1 MTMTEAELKSE
12 LFKLSVEAIY
22 RLTEGSQDPITIQ
35 EALERNSNTG
45 TVLYCVEILKVI
57 SHSNS
62 KKNVTFILSKNFIND
77 NLKLTRDYQLDKLLW
92 TLNLPEYDI
101 GEVETLMKD
110 DSGSIEMYSE
120 EGVVEWLS
128 RSYIEFDRVE
138 KSTYDL
144 TIKEFQTAVIR
155 AESD

>member
-1 MTMTEAELKSE
+1 MNESELKSE

-22 RLTEGSQDPITIQ
+22 RLTDGSQDPITIQ

-62 KKNVTFILSKNFIND
+62 KKDVSFILSQNFVND
-77 NLKLTRDYQLDKLLW
+77 NLELTRDYELDKLVW
-92 TLNLPEYDI
+92 SFKFPEYDI
-101 GEVETLMKD
+101 GDVETLMED
-110 DSGSIEMYSE
+110 ELGTIEMSSEEVFTEWLIRSSIEL
-120 EGVVEWLS
+120 V
-128 RSYIEFDRVE
+128 RVK

-144 TIKEFQTAVIR
+144 TIKEFQNAVIR

>member
-1 MTMTEAELKSE
+1 MAMTEDELKSE

-22 RLTEGSQDPITIQ
+22 RLTDGSQDPITIQ
-35 EALERNSNTG
+35 EDLERNSNTG

-62 KKNVTFILSKNFIND
+62 KKDVSFILSQNFVND
-77 NLKLTRDYQLDKLLW
+77 NLELTRDYDLDKLVW
-92 TLNLPEYDI
+92 SFKLPEYDI
-101 GEVETLMKD
+101 GEVETLMD
-110 DSGSIEMYSE
+110 DESGTIEMCSE
-120 EGVVEWLS
+120 EGVIEWLS
-128 RSYIEFDRVE
+128 RSSIELDRVK

-144 TIKEFQTAVIR
+144 TIKEFQNAVIR